1 MLSKERALVITKKNK
16 GEDLYIC
23 LLGEES
29 GVFWCVAKH
38 ARKSKRRFLNILEPP
53 SLIQAYLRK
62 SKFSQNIII
71 EKAELENL
79 FGEIKTSLLKIMLAW
94 FSLEITRAVSFSKD
108 AFTTLYEFLLKISSE
123 DENYLKINYEKIL
136 YEFSHSILEKE
147 GFISRTSLKSG
158 ANTSSTTT
166 LPEDKINRI
175 EIIGESIEKAGRKDI
190 EENLPNLKFIEET
203 LQDIYGRKLKFLS
216 ILQLIKKI
224 IVEDQIYL
232 S

>member
-29 GVFWCVAKH
+29 GVFWCIAKH

-79 FGEIKTSLLKIMLAW
+79 FEEIKTSLLKIMLAW

-108 AFTTLYEFLLKISSE
+108 AFTILYEFLLKISSE

-136 YEFSHSILEKE
+136 YEFSYIILEKE
-147 GFISRTSLKSG
+147 GFISRTSLKSSD
-158 ANTSSTTT
+158 NTSLKNILTG
-166 LPEDKINRI
+166 DKINRI
-175 EIIGESIEKAGRKDI
+175 EIIDESIDKIAKI
-190 EENLPNLKFIEET
+190 EENLPHLKFIEET
-203 LQDIYGRKLKFLS
+203 LEDIYGRKLKFLS

-224 IVEDQIYL
+224 VIEDLKYL
-232 S
+232 P